1 MNDRQSASGVL
12 SAFVAFL
19 IWGASPIYW
28 RALAQVGSFEIVVH
42 RIIWSAL
49 FLFLLVLASHRWH
62 ELKKTILSPKL
73 LLILVVTSMLVGGNW
88 LVYVWAV
95 NNGRVLQA
103 SLGYYINPLVN
114 VVLGMIFLNERLR
127 RAQTLAVFLATL
139 GVLNLTLRYGSFP
152 WVSLALAFSFGTYG
166 LVRKMSNIGV
176 LVGLSVEMLLLS
188 VPASLWVW
196 HLLQTPTGVFL
207 HFGLLTNLLLLGTGI
222 FTATPL
228 LLFNFGAKRI
238 TLASLGFIQY
248 TAPTGMFLLGITLF
262 NEPFTH
268 VEAFTFILIW
278 TALAIYSWDTVCIH
292 RKRAVMEQEEGHPFD
307 WS

>member
-127 RAQTLAVFLATL
+127 RAQTVAVFLATL